1 MPSFPPPSEL
11 FILGFEAERPPP
23 AQLARFAR
31 GDYAGLIFFT
41 RNFPSPA
48 DPLAIA
54 AQLEALGSC
63 YRPAGELAEIP
74 PIFAVDYEGGRVQR
88 IRAPLTVW
96 PPMATLRGK
105 PPSLAEEVGAAM
117 GYELSSLGFNLSFAP
132 VLDVAT
138 NPANPIIGD
147 RAFGDE
153 PAAAAE
159 RALAYLR
166 GLERSERVRGCG
178 KHYPGH
184 GDTHTDSHLTLP
196 LVTHDEARLRAIELA
211 PFATAVRAGIGML
224 MTAHVVYPAID
235 ARPATLS
242 RRWLTDILRGELGYD
257 GVVVSDDLDMKAVSA
272 AQLGALL
279 GVTGAQADEP
289 GAIEDAVVV
298 ESLLAGCDA
307 FLLCRDPDRQVRAE
321 EALIRAAEQRADV
334 RDRLHESHARLRRF
348 RRTLTPCAPDEVELR
363 RVPRTEHEAL
373 RRRMLD

>member
-1 MPSFPPPSEL
+1 MPSFPAPSEL
-11 FILGFEAERPPP
+11 FILGFEAERPPR

-41 RNFPSPA
+41 RNFPRPD

-54 AQLEALGSC
+54 AQLRELDEH
-63 YRPAGELAEIP
+63 YRPFGELDEIP
-74 PIFAVDYEGGRVQR
+74 PIYALDYEGGRVQR
-88 IRAPLTVW
+88 IRAPLTAW
-96 PPMATLRGK
+96 PPMAALRTQ
-105 PPSLAEEVGAAM
+105 PPEVAEAVGAAM
-117 GYELSSLGFNLSFAP
+117 GYELAILGFNVSFAP

-138 NPANPIIGD
+138 NPENPIIGD
-147 RAFGDE
+147 RAFGVE
-153 PAAAAE
+153 PAGVAE

-166 GLERSERVRGCG
+166 GLERSECMRGCG

-196 LVTHDEARLRAIELA
+196 VVTHDEARLRAVELA
-211 PFATAVRAGIGML
+211 PFAAAVRAGIGML

-257 GVVVSDDLDMKAVSA
+257 GVIVSDDLDMKAVSA

-279 GVTGAQADEP
+279 GVDGPQAE
-289 GAIEDAVVV
+289 IEDAVVV

-321 EALIRAAEQRADV
+321 EALIRAAEKRSDV
-334 RDRLHESHARLRRF
+334 RDRLYESQARLRRF
-348 RRTLTPCAPDEVELR
+348 RQTLSPCAPDEVELK
-363 RVPRTEHEAL
+363 RVPLPAHEAL
-373 RRRMLD
+373 RRRLLG